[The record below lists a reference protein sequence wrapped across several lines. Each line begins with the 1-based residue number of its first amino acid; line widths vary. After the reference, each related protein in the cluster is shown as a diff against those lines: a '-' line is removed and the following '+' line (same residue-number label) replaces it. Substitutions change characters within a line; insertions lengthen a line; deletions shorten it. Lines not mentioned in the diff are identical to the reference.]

1 MIQNSVYT
9 KTLVA
14 RSELRAFQD
23 KLKKDNPKELKMLA
37 ERIKKKWFH
46 FPIYLWHDHD
56 NYILDWHQRL
66 KALDLLAAEWLTLEK
81 DLVPVVYISA
91 ASLNEAKEIVAEANS
106 KFSTMDQEFADL
118 WFEWCDLDDLIIPD
132 FDYLTDDEKE
142 KEKKEDD
149 VPDVTTPPIVQ
160 VGDIFVL
167 GSHKIVCGDS
177 TKAIDVAKLMWEQDA
192 DMVWTDPP
200 YNVDYKW
207 HANATKKGI
216 LNDKMDSDNFYNFL
230 KDAFINIVQN
240 TKQGGGIYF
249 RHNHKE
255 QANFERAIVDA
266 WMDVKHQIV
275 RNKPSL
281 GLGGGDYR
289 PKHELCFYCAIK
301 GSKNI
306 FYGDRTNATVV
317 DLRKEKSDRQ
327 IMDMIKHARIAEAQW
342 KTTIFTIRRDNV
354 NDYVHPTQKPVQLCQ
369 LSIENNSKEWDIVLD
384 LFLGSWVCL
393 ITAEKTNRRCYWMEL
408 DPHYVEVILKRYH
421 EYTGGTKRIEC
432 INRDLDL
439 SSLLWAK

>member
-46 FPIYLWHDHD
+46 FPIYLWHNHD

-167 GSHKIVCGDS
+167 GDHKIMCGDS
-177 TKAIDVAKLMWEQDA
+177 TSLTDVEILMNNQRA
-192 DMVWTDPP
+192 SIAFTSPP
-200 YNVDYKW
+200 YNAGTTPTEVKMGKKSKYANDSNNKTQDDYFEFMQLWTNIANEYSDYNFVNVQMLSGNKLALIDYLSLYRNNLAEIMIW
-207 HANATKKGI
+207 NKLTAQPAMANNVLNSQYEFILVFSEKANRAIGTKQFRGTASNVLDISKQTSNEVKDHNATFPI
-216 LNDKMDSDNFYNFL
+216 SNVQFL
-230 KDAFINIVQN
+230 
-240 TKQGGGIYF
+240 
-249 RHNHKE
+249 
-255 QANFERAIVDA
+255 
-266 WMDVKHQIV
+266 
-275 RNKPSL
+275 
-281 GLGGGDYR
+281 
-289 PKHELCFYCAIK
+289 
-301 GSKNI
+301 
-306 FYGDRTNATVV
+306 
-317 DLRKEKSDRQ
+317 
-327 IMDMIKHARIAEAQW
+327 
-342 KTTIFTIRRDNV
+342 
-354 NDYVHPTQKPVQLCQ
+354 
-369 LSIENNSKEWDIVLD
+369 
-384 LFLGSWVCL
+384 
-393 ITAEKTNRRCYWMEL
+393 
-408 DPHYVEVILKRYH
+408 
-421 EYTGGTKRIEC
+421 
-432 INRDLDL
+432 
-439 SSLLWAK
+439 